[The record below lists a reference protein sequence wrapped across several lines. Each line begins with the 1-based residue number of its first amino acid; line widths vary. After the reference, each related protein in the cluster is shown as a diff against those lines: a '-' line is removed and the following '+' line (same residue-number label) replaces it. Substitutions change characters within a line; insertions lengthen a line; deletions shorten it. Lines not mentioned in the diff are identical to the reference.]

1 MFESEPPPDD
11 GTGTAR
17 FSPLDDALETAFS
30 GGPRGASDAALET
43 APSVATSLLRFVR
56 FVRFVTPLVLAAV
69 VRTRGRGVVVGG
81 SYEAPCSLN
90 RTLTT
95 SSADVGRGA
104 PTCASDEVHLQLGA
118 QGSDEVHLLA
128 EASDQSSLRPRRTGT

>member
-1 MFESEPPPDD
+1 M
-11 GTGTAR
+11 
-17 FSPLDDALETAFS
+17 
-30 GGPRGASDAALET
+30 
-43 APSVATSLLRFVR
+43 
-56 FVRFVTPLVLAAV
+56 
-69 VRTRGRGVVVGG
+69 GG